1 MIVTNIGSKN
11 IVTTSTTLIEKVS
24 SSPFIV
30 HNEKLKMFNDL
41 NWKWQQQKILFYL
54 TILNLTMFFTRDA
67 SKQSYD
73 KYNPPIIV
81 VMDA

>member
-1 MIVTNIGSKN
+1 M
-11 IVTTSTTLIEKVS
+11 TTK
-24 SSPFIV
+24 
-30 HNEKLKMFNDL
+30 
-41 NWKWQQQKILFYL
+41 KILFYL
-54 TILNLTMFFTRDA
+54 TILNLTMFFTIDA